1 MDVASY
7 HDDHNAIILL
17 QELVDRNTCRIIMS
31 TMDLA
36 KTASQICQENE
47 LPISSTYKKIRNLYE
62 AGLISVEKINI
73 DSKGKKVLLCRS
85 RIKSLE
91 ISLRKGEILLQF
103 HKNDLARSSSTI
115 AAATVCAIKLT
126 GHKQGC

>member
-73 DSKGKKVLLCRS
+73 DSKGKKVLLYRS

-91 ISLRKGEILLQF
+91 ISLREGEILLQF